1 MIVDSKEYLGLLWR
15 IQDENPPSIAVLAP
29 ASEPFIEVDW
39 STRTINAPEFI
50 SVKSDHRSEVVYFK
64 MPRFYD
70 GYDLTNTIGIIQ
82 YINAKGEGRVYPI
95 PFYDVDTC
103 SDEDMIL
110 FPWEIEGEATKAAG
124 TVQYS
129 LRFYKLDTTKEH
141 LQYNL
146 NSLPAASKV
155 LEGIQMK
162 YDEVYNII
170 ELTEETY
177 KKGVYYTLSKN
188 KTYQLC
194 YDDFN
199 ANEVYYEKTTLNMN
213 ATDYTATFLEQVV
226 EYAREAA
233 SHDLTWLVI

>member
-1 MIVDSKEYLGLLWR
+1 
-15 IQDENPPSIAVLAP
+15 
-29 ASEPFIEVDW
+29 
-39 STRTINAPEFI
+39 
-50 SVKSDHRSEVVYFK
+50 
-64 MPRFYD
+64 
-70 GYDLTNTIGIIQ
+70 
-82 YINAKGEGRVYPI
+82 
-95 PFYDVDTC
+95 
-103 SDEDMIL
+103 
-110 FPWEIEGEATKAAG
+110 
-124 TVQYS
+124 
-129 LRFYKLDTTKEH
+129 
-141 LQYNL
+141 
-146 NSLPAASKV
+146 
-155 LEGIQMK
+155 MK